1 MITPIL
7 PGLAPVADRYD
18 AFIVDLWGCVHN
30 GLAAY
35 PAAADALERLGRAGK
50 RRLLLSNA
58 PRRAA
63 MIPPQLARMG
73 LEAGRHFD
81 DVLTSG
87 EACWQALRDRRDP
100 FHAGLG
106 TRALHLGP
114 ERDLSLF
121 EGNGLTR
128 TTDPQ
133 DAEFVLFSGPNDDA
147 FGLAE
152 HEALLVASRA
162 RALRGVCANPDRE
175 VIRGTQRLICAGA
188 LAHVYE
194 DLGGEVAWHGKPFAA
209 IYALALERLG
219 APDRMRVLCI
229 GDGLLTDIAGAAAAG
244 LDSAFIPGGIH
255 GAAHGLAM
263 GEMPDPA
270 RLGPLLSGAA
280 ARPTVAIPAL
290 IW

>member
-1 MITPIL
+1 MTPSIL
-7 PGLAPVADRYD
+7 PGIAPIVDRYD
-18 AFIVDLWGCVHN
+18 AFVVDLWGCVHN

-35 PAAADALERLGRAGK
+35 PTAADALERLGRAGK

-63 MIPPQLARMG
+63 VIPPQLARMG
-73 LEAGRHFD
+73 LEPGRHFD

-87 EACWQALRDRRDP
+87 EACWQALHDRRDP

-106 TRALHLGP
+106 RRALHVGP

-121 EGNGLTR
+121 EGNGLAR
-128 TTDPQ
+128 TTDPEE
-133 DAEFVLFSGPNDDA
+133 AEFVLFTGPNDDG

-152 HEALLVASRA
+152 HEALLAASRA
-162 RALRGVCANPDRE
+162 RHLRGVCANPDRE

-188 LAHVYE
+188 LASVYE
-194 DLGGEVAWHGKPFAA
+194 GLGGEVAWHGKPHAP
-209 IYALALERLG
+209 IYGLALERLG
-219 APDRMRVLCI
+219 RPERARVLCI
-229 GDGLLTDIAGAAAAG
+229 GDGLLTDVAGANAAG

-263 GEMPDPA
+263 AEAPDPA
-270 RLGPLLSGAA
+270 RLGALLAGAV
-280 ARPTVAIPAL
+280 ARPTYAIPAL
-290 IW
+290 VW